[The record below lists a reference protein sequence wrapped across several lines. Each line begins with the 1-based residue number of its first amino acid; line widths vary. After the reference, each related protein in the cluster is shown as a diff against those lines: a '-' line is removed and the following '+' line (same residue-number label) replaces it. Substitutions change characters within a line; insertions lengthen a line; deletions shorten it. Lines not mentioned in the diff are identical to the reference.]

1 MYLDIIARCPT
12 MNECPPIMFQKI
24 VLLHKFA
31 LLVCGK
37 RNEKSSSAVFGDN
50 FAIVMGVPVHPSR
63 LQIKKISSKL
73 AVKLD
78 LPNSWRE

>member
-63 LQIKKISSKL
+63 LQIKKI
-73 AVKLD
+73 
-78 LPNSWRE
+78 